1 MDKKGTINNPL
12 RVFSFGNGID
22 SFSVLIAQI
31 MGLFKNPFDYYV
43 FANVGEKA
51 ENPET
56 LRHFNEV
63 VLPLCK
69 EHNINMIEVSRKDK
83 DGNAIDLYDY
93 IIDNNHLG
101 VPIPLFIKGSGYM
114 GRKCTS
120 DWKIIPMMK
129 WLDGYAKEHKIEYV
143 EIGIG
148 FNLSEQR
155 RRARRGIES
164 ESYHNHIAVDE
175 NTDEHNL
182 SMLPNSGDA
191 QKRVKVKTM
200 PYYRRYVY
208 PIMDEL
214 RFNRIQCVEFLN
226 GSGYEKPESS
236 ECWFCPF
243 HTAHVWTEMKKKKP
257 ELYQKS
263 VELEKVV
270 NVKLEPYYT
279 GEKGRSPLPQ
289 AYFHRMAIPLLDVPD
304 QLSIFDVL
312 ADDLSCDSGFCGV

>member
-1 MDKKGTINNPL
+1 MSNKGTIDNPL
-12 RVFSFGNGID
+12 RVFSYGNGLD
-22 SFSVLIAQI
+22 SFSVLISQI
-31 MGLFKNPFDYYV
+31 MGKLKTPFDFYI

-69 EHNINMIEVSRKDK
+69 EHNINMIEVCRKDK
-83 DGNAIDLYDY
+83 NGNPIDLYDY
-93 IIDNNHLG
+93 IVDNNHLG

-120 DWKIIPMMK
+120 DWKVIPMMK
-129 WLDGYAKEHKIEYV
+129 WLDDYVKSNQIEYV

-164 ESYHNHIAVDE
+164 ESYHNYITLDE
-175 NTDEHNL
+175 NTEEQNL
-182 SMLPNSGDA
+182 ELFPSGDLPR
-191 QKRVKVKTM
+191 QRIKTKTL
-200 PYYRRYVY
+200 PFYRRYVY
-208 PIMDEL
+208 PIMDDL
-214 RFNRIQCVEFLN
+214 VFNRVQCVEFITN
-226 GSGYEKPESS
+226 SVYEKPESS

-243 HTAHVWTEMKKKKP
+243 HTASVWVEMKKKKP
-257 ELYQKS
+257 ELYEKS
-263 VELEKVV
+263 IELEKIV
-270 NVKLEPYYT
+270 NSKLKPYYT

-289 AYFHRMAIPLLDVPD
+289 TYFHRGAIPLIDIPN

-312 ADDLSCDSGFCGV
+312 EDDLSCEFGCGV